1 VYRLTFPIQL
11 PEEHGFF
18 DDGQYPVSPLP
29 GGLALGCM
37 EMSEGVGSEVWIF
50 GTSRPA
56 YLSNES
62 LEDINPV
69 ARAGVPAIE
78 LWREDVAP
86 AFAIHLS

>member
-1 VYRLTFPIQL
+1 
-11 PEEHGFF
+11 
-18 DDGQYPVSPLP
+18 
-29 GGLALGCM
+29 
-37 EMSEGVGSEVWIF
+37 MSEGVGSEVWIF